1 MQQKQY
7 THTTPFDHTTLA
19 CHCDFSI
26 KHFHSKYSL
35 IRNIVLKDIQVK
47 FHYNYIFFVFQDM
60 KHLEFKNI
68 NKIHN
73 YVPNNFQLKYIGTL
87 QPIKYKY
94 QLNYIGT
101 IRDTDG

>member
-1 MQQKQY
+1 
-7 THTTPFDHTTLA
+7 
-19 CHCDFSI
+19 
-26 KHFHSKYSL
+26 
-35 IRNIVLKDIQVK
+35 
-47 FHYNYIFFVFQDM
+47 M
-60 KHLEFKNI
+60 KHLVFKNI

-101 IRDTDG
+101 IRDTDE